1 MDSQPNSPLNSAKP
15 SPKQDGWVYRW
26 LGWMEGLPSLAAV
39 ILALRWDYGLA
50 RLSASVFFFGLLL
63 SGFLDELVWLLELFG
78 QRCGETRT
86 AFRRWLPLLRTA
98 VLLLILVSG
107 LSWLLKH

>member
-1 MDSQPNSPLNSAKP
+1 MDSQHDRTPDGAEP
-15 SPKQDGWVYRW
+15 SPKQHGWVYRW

-78 QRCGETRT
+78 QRCGETRA
-86 AFRRWLPLLRTA
+86 AFRRRLPLLRTA

-107 LSWLLKH
+107 FWWLLKH